1 MKKILSV
8 LIAISFLAAA
18 AVPMVALAVAP
29 TPMTQCPLTDTRVVP
44 DLFTAAECPNPC
56 VFDTAKTCGMC
67 CTLQAVYKVSD
78 WIFIVLVVIVAI
90 LILWG
95 AFQIVTAA
103 GAPEKVTTGR
113 NFILYAL
120 IGLVVAFFARAL
132 PAIVKGLIGA

>member
-1 MKKILSV
+1 MKKILSA
-8 LIAISFLAAA
+8 LIAISSLAVVAL
-18 AVPMVALAVAP
+18 PMVASAAAP
-29 TPMTQCPLTDTRVVP
+29 TPMTQCTVSDTRVVP
-44 DLFTAAECPNPC
+44 DLFTAAECPAAC
-56 VFDTAKTCGMC
+56 VFDTSKTCGMC